1 MKSSLFSQGSW
12 RNLICFKGNSIWL
25 FYKAHHNHAVGDVLS
40 KNQVVRMFTKWDPF
54 IIEMENN
61 KSHPLSWRGI
71 MTMIIRVMM
80 ISLSL
85 QLIFYRLTYCH
96 VQLMVGTSI
105 LQLLSSATTAVE
117 KYLNEFLSFEL
128 HRYTMQWVNIHDLFL
143 YFLWYAQRP
152 FPKFINVESCFGPFL
167 SRSLLSV
174 LVCPCLCLYLHFWTN
189 PISTVCASALIWWH

>member
-85 QLIFYRLTYCH
+85 LLIFYKPH
-96 VQLMVGTSI
+96 
-105 LQLLSSATTAVE
+105 LLSCAAHCGDFHPSTPFNHQPPLQWRNILTNF
-117 KYLNEFLSFEL
+117 YPLNYIVIQCNGWIF
-128 HRYTMQWVNIHDLFL
+128 TI
-143 YFLWYAQRP
+143 YF
-152 FPKFINVESCFGPFL
+152 FISCGMHKDHAPN
-167 SRSLLSV
+167 SSMWSPV
-174 LVCPCLCLYLHFWTN
+174 LVLF
-189 PISTVCASALIWWH
+189 

>member
-1 MKSSLFSQGSW
+1 MPLVM
-12 RNLICFKGNSIWL
+12 
-25 FYKAHHNHAVGDVLS
+25 FYQRIKAE
-40 KNQVVRMFTKWDPF
+40 VVRMFTKWHPF

-85 QLIFYRLTYCH
+85 LLIFYRPH
-96 VQLMVGTSI
+96 
-105 LQLLSSATTAVE
+105 LLSCAAHGGDFHPSTPFNHQPPLQWRNILTNF
-117 KYLNEFLSFEL
+117 YPLNYIFI
-128 HRYTMQWVNIHDLFL
+128 QCIG
-143 YFLWYAQRP
+143 WYAQRP

-189 PISTVCASALIWWH
+189 PISTVCASASFDGINHQLPSATLTPH